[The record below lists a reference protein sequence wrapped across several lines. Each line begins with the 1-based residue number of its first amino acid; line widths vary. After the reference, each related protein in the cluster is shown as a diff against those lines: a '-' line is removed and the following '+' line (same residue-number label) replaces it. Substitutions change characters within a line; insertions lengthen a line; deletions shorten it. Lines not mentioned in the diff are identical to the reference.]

1 MEHKGKILI
10 VEDDKNTGFLLKKR
24 LQEEGFNALLCTNG
38 KEAEKIILSQ
48 NLSLCILDIMI
59 PSKDGLEL
67 SKDIRMKNNQVPII
81 FLTARNLKSDI
92 VQGYKNGCDDYLT
105 KPFDID
111 ELMLKIHAIIR
122 RTGTRHIESGEL
134 KVSKLSLLREEH
146 VLVSEN
152 KRMNISHK
160 EMLILELFFRNFNQ
174 VVTRRSILIA
184 CWGNDDYFSSNILN
198 VYLTKIRKLIKADGS
213 LVLHNIHGHGYKLTK
228 K

>member
-1 MEHKGKILI
+1 MDHKGKILI
-10 VEDDKNTGFLLKKR
+10 VEDDKNTGFLLQNR
-24 LQEEGFNALLCTNG
+24 LQEEGFEVLLCTNG
-38 KEAEKIILSQ
+38 IEAERIIMNQ
-48 NLSLCILDIMI
+48 NFSLCILDIMI

-111 ELMLKIHAIIR
+111 ELVLKIHAIIR
-122 RTGTRHIESGEL
+122 RTGTKHIEPSEL
-134 KVSKLSLLREEH
+134 KVSKLSLIKEEH
-146 VLVSEN
+146 ILVSDKEQ
-152 KRMNISHK
+152 KNISHK
-160 EMLILELFFRNFNQ
+160 EMLILELFFRNFDQ
-174 VVTRRSILIA
+174 VITRRSILIA

-198 VYLTKIRKLIKADGS
+198 VYLTKIRKLIKADED